1 MQSLNKEIGERLR
14 FVRSI
19 FNEGGKLSATQ
30 FARLLGETMHKIL
43 NYELGR
49 AQVPPSL
56 LVTLY
61 RRGINPIFI
70 LTGEGSFFA
79 PNQAGR
85 ELKEKLEQHIE
96 SKASNNDKYNS
107 TQFEEKNLPNN
118 VETTRLEFADRNFDE
133 LIELARRYTAVAGD
147 IIEIIKKR
155 NIND

>member
-1 MQSLNKEIGERLR
+1 MQNLNKEIGERLR
-14 FVRSI
+14 FIRSI

-49 AQVPPSL
+49 AQLPPSL

-85 ELKEKLEQHIE
+85 ELKDKLEKYIE
-96 SKASNNDKYNS
+96 A
-107 TQFEEKNLPNN
+107 KNLQNN
-118 VETTRLEFADRNFDE
+118 TFDSNEIEDKILSSNLESTRFEYSERNFDE
-133 LIELARRYTAVAGD
+133 LIELARKYTAVAGD

>member
-1 MQSLNKEIGERLR
+1 MQNLNKEIGERLR
-14 FVRSI
+14 FIRSI

-49 AQVPPSL
+49 AQLPPSL

-85 ELKEKLEQHIE
+85 ELKDKLEKYIE
-96 SKASNNDKYNS
+96 A
-107 TQFEEKNLPNN
+107 KNLQNN
-118 VETTRLEFADRNFDE
+118 TFDSNEIEDKILSSNLESTRIEYSERNFDE
-133 LIELARRYTAVAGD
+133 LIELARKYTAVAGD

>member
-1 MQSLNKEIGERLR
+1 MQNLNKEIGERLR

-85 ELKEKLEQHIE
+85 ELKDKLEKHLE
-96 SKASNNDKYNS
+96 AKGPNNDAPILNQIEDKILPS
-107 TQFEEKNLPNN
+107 NL
-118 VETTRLEFADRNFDE
+118 ETTRIEYSERNFDE
-133 LIELARRYTAVAGD
+133 LIELARKYTAVAGD
-147 IIEIIKKR
+147 IIEIIKR
-155 NIND
+155 RGIND